1 MGVNR
6 LISVSFGADITT
18 ETADLLEIVS
28 QVNEKIQM
36 LATSAK
42 DISSS
47 TETLA
52 DTMEKVGDEVENL
65 ANRG

>member
-1 MGVNR
+1 MNR
-6 LISVSFGADITT
+6 LISVFFGADITT

-52 DTMEKVGDEVENL
+52 DTMEKVRDEVENL